1 MRPDGDAR
9 ARRRGAEYE
18 RAARVVSDV
27 PLRRARPEHLSL
39 LYTGNARMITV
50 TFYSVVDSCEI
61 CSVQSPL
68 SLSKHPVR
76 GSARPSLPVLPSH
89 TVAPE
94 RARSAR
100 RRRPPHRRRRA
111 AQICLVRQSPCR
123 PEAVIGLGGTALP
136 PERPRKL
143 KEPRRVRGRGGL
155 GRSAHDT
162 STPTNWDGPT
172 PSYLKTGWKGSDPSS
187 ASPNIPSTAKE
198 CRPNLG
204 SAP

>member
-1 MRPDGDAR
+1 MHEALRP
-9 ARRRGAEYE
+9 
-18 RAARVVSDV
+18 AAPHTVTRLSV
-27 PLRRARPEHLSL
+27 RRASGESAGRVCVSRSDPPPTGRPA
-39 LYTGNARMITV
+39 G
-50 TFYSVVDSCEI
+50 
-61 CSVQSPL
+61 
-68 SLSKHPVR
+68 
-76 GSARPSLPVLPSH
+76 ARPSLPVLPSH

-143 KEPRRVRGRGGL
+143 KEHRRVRGRGGL

-162 STPTNWDGPT
+162 STPTNWDVST
-172 PSYLKTGWKGSDPSS
+172 PSHLKAGWQDSGPAS
-187 ASPNIPSTAKE
+187 ASPYIASTAKE
-198 CRPNLG
+198 WGPNLG
-204 SAP
+204 SAL